1 MLVEPHVI
9 YGALTSLRTKP
20 PAFWAPPGP
29 EGALLCLSSPRGAG
43 ARLKQKS
50 CINLLPKL
58 PFHGGRRIK
67 GKCKIEVKMD

>member
-20 PAFWAPPGP
+20 PAFWVPPGP
-29 EGALLCLSSPRGAG
+29 ERASLCLSSPREGG

-67 GKCKIEVKMD
+67 GKCKIEAKMD